1 MKFDYTNT
9 PSCDTRIIQAS
20 LPGTGSTV
28 VQNLLHGLLCP
39 TSPVYMGPLSHNR
52 TSQGANQAVQSYSL
66 IDIGPSINKFI
77 SKSHCIDYDKWER
90 AFGSIHRLY
99 FLTTDRAKR
108 QRAPIEL
115 ITDEF
120 RDPKELADLKA
131 IIPQEVSSNDRS
143 NILII
148 PYEKIL
154 ETKDYN
160 LKDIVNYFYL
170 ACKDFLPQ
178 IFFTKNELE
187 AKKDMYKRIDDM
199 NKLYERI
206 KDKEFKYSDS
216 FFGIHGGHRGRW
228 NSAANERGPYYSK
241 YN

>member
-1 MKFDYTNT
+1 MDIMKFDYRNT
-9 PSCDTRIIQAS
+9 PSCDIRIIQAS
-20 LPGTGSTV
+20 PPGTGSTITL
-28 VQNLLHGLLCP
+28 NLLHGLLCP
-39 TSPVYMGPLSHNR
+39 ACPIYIGPLSHKCAP
-52 TSQGANQAVQSYSL
+52 QGSNSL
-66 IDIGPSINKFI
+66 DKFV
-77 SKSHCIDYDKWER
+77 SKSHCVDYDKWED
-90 AFGSIHRLY
+90 AFGSRHKLY
-99 FLTTDRAKR
+99 FLTTER
-108 QRAPIEL
+108 
-115 ITDEF
+115 DE
-120 RDPKELADLKA
+120 KISL
-131 IIPQEVSSNDRS
+131 NNRS

-160 LKDIVNYFYL
+160 LKNIVNYFYL

-178 IFFTKNELE
+178 KFFTKNESD

-216 FFGIHGGHRGRW
+216 FFGIHGGHRGRKTKD
-228 NSAANERGPYYSK
+228 YYSK